1 MRRMIGYKEEYML
14 LKATLIGKEET
25 FRSLGI
31 EDSREVVLEK
41 LIISL
46 RRQFEQEDD
55 YYDTEDAG
63 QEILEGLEAVREG
76 RVDRRNWRN
85 FLDEI

>member
-1 MRRMIGYKEEYML
+1 ML

-55 YYDTEDAG
+55 YDTEEAG
-63 QEILEGLEAVREG
+63 QEILEGLEAVRED

-85 FLDEI
+85 VLDEI

>member
-1 MRRMIGYKEEYML
+1 ML

-55 YYDTEDAG
+55 YDTEDAG
-63 QEILEGLEAVREG
+63 QEIIEGLEAVREG

>member
-1 MRRMIGYKEEYML
+1 ML

-55 YYDTEDAG
+55 YDTEDAG
-63 QEILEGLEAVREG
+63 QEIIEGLEAVREG
-76 RVDRRNWRN
+76 RVDSRNWRN

>member
-1 MRRMIGYKEEYML
+1 ML

-55 YYDTEDAG
+55 YDTEDAG
-63 QEILEGLEAVREG
+63 QEIIEGLEAVREG

-85 FLDEI
+85 VLDEI

>member
-1 MRRMIGYKEEYML
+1 ML

-55 YYDTEDAG
+55 YDTEDAG

>member
-1 MRRMIGYKEEYML
+1 ML

-55 YYDTEDAG
+55 YDTEDTG

-76 RVDRRNWRN
+76 RVDSRNWRN

>member
-1 MRRMIGYKEEYML
+1 ML